1 MANLL
6 GWATHTDCDLDLQQR
21 EPKGKMGYGG
31 GVNMRQKKTARSRGR
46 GTRGAKGEMY
56 RGRTHRVG
64 KFNLDLLSL
73 STEGGTVE
81 SPTLSQTVT

>member
-1 MANLL
+1 
-6 GWATHTDCDLDLQQR
+6 
-21 EPKGKMGYGG
+21 
-31 GVNMRQKKTARSRGR
+31 
-46 GTRGAKGEMY
+46 MY